1 MASDEVLL
9 ELSKKQDGAYQWA
22 KTELSIYGMDE
33 PIQAAVAAILAVHPR
48 LVDERKK
55 RSTCDPFVIAL
66 AQSCSG
72 SRA

>member
-55 RSTCDPFVIAL
+55 PRD
-66 AQSCSG
+66 
-72 SRA
+72 RAGAELFRQQGIKI